1 MHRNAASTGVLAWA
15 RAVYHTPDMRPQT
28 ILNHKS
34 HRPWPVP
41 TAPWLIEQSWLD
53 VLFAHYPLPL
63 ETVRA
68 RVPAALD
75 LDTFDGRAWVSIA
88 AFRID
93 PFRTRGIPWETQ
105 FPELNL
111 RTYVKLDGKPGVY
124 FFSLDAAHNSA
135 AVAARTLFRLNYY
148 HASIRIVENAMIEFT
163 SRRLEPPR
171 ADFSC
176 NYRAAGA
183 PLAILEGSLDYW
195 LVERYCLYA
204 VRGRGRVFRV
214 DIHHLP
220 WVLQPAEAQLTP
232 GGLFTA
238 AGLTPPETL
247 FSAAGHTDLG
257 PGAGCAAVVT
267 GQLP

>member
-1 MHRNAASTGVLAWA
+1 
-15 RAVYHTPDMRPQT
+15 MRPQT
-28 ILNHKS
+28 ILSHKS

-41 TAPWLIEQSWLD
+41 STPWVIEQSWVD

-93 PFRTRGIPWETQ
+93 SFRTRGIPWETR

-111 RTYVKLDGKPGVY
+111 RTYVKLDNKPGVY

-135 AVAARTLFRLNYY
+135 VVAARTLFRLNYY

-171 ADFSC
+171 ADFRAH
-176 NYRAAGA
+176 YRAAGA
-183 PLAILEGSLDYW
+183 PLANLADSLDNW

-220 WVLQPAEAQLTP
+220 WVLQPAQAELSP

-238 AGLTPPETL
+238 AGLTPPEAPPL
-247 FSAAGHTDLG
+247 LHFSARQDTLTWG
-257 PGAGCAAVVT
+257 PAPVARP
-267 GQLP
+267 L